1 LRRDPSRILWT
12 KHALVQTPRGSR
24 RPEVK
29 PLITLGENLKSAND
43 LAEELGMSP
52 KSQAFALSLR
62 TYPARKLMLAALLG
76 VGCVIFWSQG
86 LGRLLELP

>member
-1 LRRDPSRILWT
+1 
-12 KHALVQTPRGSR
+12 
-24 RPEVK
+24 
-29 PLITLGENLKSAND
+29 
-43 LAEELGMSP
+43 MSP